1 MIGII
6 AALDGEV
13 LDIKREMEAEEVH
26 EYAGM
31 HFYKGLLYEKP
42 VVVVKCG
49 VGKVNAGICTQILV
63 DKFEIEA
70 VINVGIAGGLAKGLC
85 VGNLVIG
92 KDAVQYDMDAT
103 AFGHPVGEI
112 PNMDITYF
120 PADQKLVDSARN
132 AASELGVIALVGR
145 ILTADKGVGSTR
157 LKEELR
163 ANFDGACVEM
173 EGAAIAQA
181 AYINHI
187 PYCVIRSIS
196 DNADDS
202 AAETYE
208 NNFEQSMKNAAAM
221 VLKMIKDYQD

>member
-13 LDIKREMEAEEVH
+13 QDIKKEMVSEEIL

-31 HFYKGLLYEKP
+31 RFYKGLLFGKP
-42 VVVVKCG
+42 AVAVRCG
-49 VGKVNAGICTQILV
+49 VGKVNAGICTQVLV
-63 DKFEIEA
+63 DRFGVEA
-70 VINVGIAGGLAKGLC
+70 VINVGIAGGLAKGLR
-85 VGNLVIG
+85 VGDLVIG
-92 KDAVQYDMDAT
+92 KDAVQYDMDAS

-120 PADQKLVDSARN
+120 PADERLVNLAKN
-132 AASELGVIALVGR
+132 AASGLGAIALVGR
-145 ILTADKGVGSTR
+145 ILTADKGVGSTA
-157 LKEELR
+157 LKEQLR
-163 ANFDGACVEM
+163 ADFDGACVEM

-181 AYINHI
+181 AYINKI

-208 NNFEQSMKNAAAM
+208 ENFAQSMKNAAAM
-221 VLKMIKDYQD
+221 VLEMIKNY